1 MKPATVA
8 IVEIV
13 SNDEAAPVLGGQ
25 QLSNQNYEFIEKIL
39 NNRYIDQPQ
48 QCIKREIWHIAQQI
62 YSLKI

>member
-25 QLSNQNYEFIEKIL
+25 QLSNQNYEVIEKIL

-48 QCIKREIWHIAQQI
+48 
-62 YSLKI
+62 

>member
-13 SNDEAAPVLGGQ
+13 SNDEAVPVLGGQ

-48 QCIKREIWHIAQQI
+48 
-62 YSLKI
+62 